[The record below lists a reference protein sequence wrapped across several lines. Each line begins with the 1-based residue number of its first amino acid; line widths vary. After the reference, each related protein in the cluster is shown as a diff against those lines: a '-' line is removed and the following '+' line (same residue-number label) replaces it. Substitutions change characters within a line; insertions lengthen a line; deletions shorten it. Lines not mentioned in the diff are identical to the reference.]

1 MTTGKA
7 GGRNV
12 TETGGSD
19 PSLDRAAAGTPSQ
32 WKLLGRLL
40 ALGFRYRGACA
51 LVVLLHL
58 ALVALTLSGLG
69 LTGVG
74 IDYVRHHVD
83 PASTPP
89 QWPFGFAPPTNWS
102 PRTVVAAIAGA
113 VFAAALLSAL
123 LKYVA
128 AVATAGLT
136 QRVLI
141 QLRSD
146 VFEKLQ
152 RVGFRFYDSGDS
164 SSIINRSAGDV
175 NAVKQF
181 VDGVLIKVLT
191 VTLTLVVYLVY
202 MLKVHVL
209 LTLVCLAT
217 TPLLWWGAVIFS
229 RIVQPA
235 YRKASE
241 HVDAMIRTL
250 AENVQGIH
258 VVKGFARE
266 PEEIAKFREA
276 NRRIREQKEGIF
288 HKVSTFQPLMG
299 FLTQVNMLVLL
310 GYGGYLAVH
319 GQVLLGAGLY
329 VFANLLH
336 EFANQVSQIT
346 NIANTIQASLIAAQR
361 VFEVLDAPV
370 DIASPPDAI
379 TFATNVAGT
388 LRVPSAGESRDAF
401 GSGDGTRSVPAT
413 SGRAR
418 GEIAF
423 EHVSFAYRAGP
434 PVLSD
439 VTFRVQAG
447 ECLGITGETGA
458 GKTTLLSLVMRFYDV
473 SSGAVTIDGH
483 DVRRLDIDDL
493 RKNVGM
499 VFQESFL
506 FSNTIAANI
515 AFGDPD
521 AAEEDIERA
530 ARIAA
535 AHDFI
540 AETALGYETMV
551 GEHGANLSGGQRQ
564 RLAIARALLPD
575 PPILLFDD
583 ATASVDPQTEH
594 EIQEALDSA
603 MLGRTTLVVSN
614 RLSTLRRTDRILVL
628 DDGRPI
634 GLGTHHELLHTCPY
648 YRKLAEL
655 QFADGADEVSRPLSV
670 VSGPLSVV
678 SASSPDHAAHGPQP
692 SLIPVPAANN

>member
-1 MTTGKA
+1 
-7 GGRNV
+7 V

-32 WKLLGRLL
+32 WKLLGRLF

-83 PASTPP
+83 PASNPP
-89 QWPFGFAPPTNWS
+89 QWPFELAPPTHWS
-102 PRTVVAAIAGA
+102 PRAVVAAIAGA
-113 VFAAALLSAL
+113 VFAAALISAL

-164 SSIINRSAGDV
+164 SSIINRAAGDV

-191 VTLTLVVYLVY
+191 VTLTLAVYLVY

-217 TPLLWWGAVIFS
+217 TPLLWWGAVVFS

-370 DIASPPDAI
+370 EIASPPDAVRF
-379 TFATNVAGT
+379 TTNVAGT
-388 LRVPSAGESRDAF
+388 LRVPSATAEPSPPA
-401 GSGDGTRSVPAT
+401 DGTRSVPAT
-413 SGRAR
+413 LAGGTRSATEGRAR

-439 VTFRVQAG
+439 VTFRVEAG
-447 ECLGITGETGA
+447 EVLGITGETGA

-473 SSGAVTIDGH
+473 SAGSVAIDGH

-583 ATASVDPQTEH
+583 ATASVDSQTEH

-628 DDGRPI
+628 DDGRLI
-634 GLGTHHELLHTCPY
+634 ALGAHHELLHTCPY

-655 QFADGADEVSRPLSV
+655 QFADGVEEVVGCQLSVVSDPLSV
-670 VSGPLSVV
+670 VDGTLQDT
-678 SASSPDHAAHGPQP
+678 AHAPRP
-692 SLIPVPAANN
+692 SLTAVPATNN